1 MHPWLV
7 SSDLDLQV
15 SGLLKKRPPEPSTS
29 QIYTRSFCYVIVRM
43 ENCSLLP
50 VKKSN
55 HFIINGQIRFSLFHM
70 ISIELSTFLCLKA
83 ESLVNNRF
91 HTVVIRIYNMCTCAN
106 KCMYHI
112 SDIINQCI
120 MYVRCAAAHYVH
132 QYTSKFFI
140 LGIVVC

>member
-50 VKKSN
+50 VKKV
-55 HFIINGQIRFSLFHM
+55 FISLLMVRFSLFHM
-70 ISIELSTFLCLKA
+70 IIIELSTLLCLKA

-91 HTVVIRIYNMCTCAN
+91 HTVVIRIYNM
-106 KCMYHI
+106 
-112 SDIINQCI
+112 
-120 MYVRCAAAHYVH
+120 YVH
-132 QYTSKFFI
+132 VLINVCTISLISSINALCMCGVLRIMCTSI
-140 LGIVVC
+140 HLNSSYLVL

>member
-1 MHPWLV
+1 MVGVLRP
-7 SSDLDLQV
+7 
-15 SGLLKKRPPEPSTS
+15 RPPGFRPTEETAARTIHQSDIHPLILLCNRQDGKLFIASCKKKVF
-29 QIYTRSFCYVIVRM
+29 I
-43 ENCSLLP
+43 SLLM
-50 VKKSN
+50 V
-55 HFIINGQIRFSLFHM
+55 RFSLFHM
-70 ISIELSTFLCLKA
+70 IIIELSTLLCLKA

>member
-50 VKKSN
+50 VKKV
-55 HFIINGQIRFSLFHM
+55 FISLLMVRFSLFHM
-70 ISIELSTFLCLKA
+70 IIIELSTLLCLKA

-91 HTVVIRIYNMCTCAN
+91 HTVVIRIYNM
-106 KCMYHI
+106 
-112 SDIINQCI
+112 
-120 MYVRCAAAHYVH
+120 YVH
-132 QYTSKFFI
+132 VLINVCTISLISSINALCMCGVLLRIMCTSI
-140 LGIVVC
+140 HLNSSYLVL